1 VLVVAPATRVARRR
15 VGLVLGRSTPM
26 TLALAAV
33 AVGALLGAGTSTA
46 PVSDLSKAAC
56 ALLIAGA
63 GRQFRQSA
71 TGIGRA
77 G

>member
-1 VLVVAPATRVARRR
+1 
-15 VGLVLGRSTPM
+15 
-26 TLALAAV
+26 V

-56 ALLIAGA
+56 AILIAGA